1 LKLQIKLEEICKIE
15 QHCMNGYGYN
25 CAEKTSILMI
35 PINLNKI
42 ERWPDDNLREI
53 LDLITWKWRGK
64 KTGNL
69 ILTKEEK
76 KLRKTTHLVTFNKTK
91 P

>member
-42 ERWPDDNLREI
+42 EASPDDNLREI
-53 LDLITWKWRGK
+53 LDLIT
-64 KTGNL
+64 
-69 ILTKEEK
+69 
-76 KLRKTTHLVTFNKTK
+76 
-91 P
+91 